1 MTFCKDHRQ
10 KWSMMRIGFFV
21 TLITGVVMCLCA
33 IPAVFMSLPDAN
45 ALILGGSGM
54 ISATGFA
61 KAVQTKWEQHDTNP

>member
-1 MTFCKDHRQ
+1 MTACRDHSG

-21 TLITGVVMCLCA
+21 TLITGVAMCLCA

-61 KAVQTKWEQHDTNP
+61 KAVQTKWESVNANP